1 MSTSSTRDCKDDAFG
16 VKRFLLTRL
25 FPGKGAMVQGS
36 EKFRFDNFG
45 QFGQLPRPR
54 AGATPDI
61 GGSLVGEKLEVK
73 GHFAELPHYS

>member
-1 MSTSSTRDCKDDAFG
+1 
-16 VKRFLLTRL
+16 
-25 FPGKGAMVQGS
+25 MVQGS